1 MTRKPIAVL
10 ATAALVPLTALA
22 VAGCGGG
29 GGNNNATAS
38 SSPPKPA
45 QTRPAM
51 VKVANSGLGKVLVDS
66 RGRTLYLFTKD
77 SGSTSTC
84 TGACATAWPPLLA
97 DGNSTVGA
105 GANASL
111 VGTTTRS
118 DSTPQVTY
126 NGHPLYL
133 FVKDQSPGDTN
144 GEGLSAF
151 GGSWFAVS
159 PAGNRVSSPS
169 SKSPTSSAS
178 PQPAAPAAPPAP
190 PAPKAKPAP
199 KPKSNPIPQNGGGDD
214 DADNNGGPDDGDGGI

>member
-29 GGNNNATAS
+29 GGNNATAS

-45 QTRPAM
+45 LTRPAM
-51 VKVANSGLGKVLVDS
+51 VKVANTGLGKVLVDS

-77 SGSTSTC
+77 SGSKSTC
-84 TGACATAWPPLLA
+84 TGACASAWPPLLA
-97 DGNSTVGA
+97 DGKTTVGG

-118 DSTPQVTY
+118 GSTPQVTY

-133 FVKDQSPGDTN
+133 FVKDQSSGDTN

-159 PAGNRVSSPS
+159 PAGNQVSSPS
-169 SKSPTSSAS
+169 SKSGSGSAA
-178 PQPAAPAAPPAP
+178 PQPAAPPAP
-190 PAPKAKPAP
+190 PAAPAPQAKPAP
-199 KPKSNPIPQNGGGDD
+199 TPNSNPIPQNGGGDD